1 MGGGSPKI
9 PDPNEA
15 AMAGVNRQTQLY
27 PYEYMIN
34 SMSQLGQKGDVINPI
49 TGKPVAL
56 DFTGQ
61 GTADVQ
67 NVFQGQMAKTLLDIQ
82 QGMGPQFITQRLGE
96 LKQSDPTGYAAY
108 QQLFDQIQQEANQG
122 GPNIQLSTDTQNQ
135 IQKVLQDS
143 KQLTPEEL
151 SQVQQG
157 VRGNQVQ
164 SGLYLGAMPAQ
175 QEASAVVGALDQ
187 KQSAAQKE
195 AQSFLQAGISPSDIQ
210 YRKTQQDMANLG
222 AFISGQNPTA
232 QFGSIAGAGQGAAPY
247 ADTGYSTPTMNLGQM
262 ASQGIQDANQA
273 YGLQNQYSQSQA
285 NPYMAGLSTAFQG
298 ASTAANL
305 GAFNTQS
312 PYSPQT
318 GPNTSFTANPSG
330 NTGAWAQAQGYNSP
344 NAPG

>member
-1 MGGGSPKI
+1 MGGSPSI
-9 PDPNEA
+9 PDPNQA
-15 AMAGVNRQTQLY
+15 AAAGVQRQTQLY
-27 PYEYMIN
+27 PYEYMVN
-34 SMSQLGQKGDVINPI
+34 ALSQLGQKGTPINPV

-82 QGMGPQFITQRLGE
+82 QGMGPQFVAQRLNE

-122 GPNIQLSTDTQNQ
+122 GPNLQLSTDTQNQ
-135 IQKVLQDS
+135 IQNVLQAS
-143 KQLTPEEL
+143 NQLTPEEL

-175 QEASAVVGALDQ
+175 QEASAVVNALDQ
-187 KQSAAQKE
+187 KQAGAQKE

-222 AFISGQNPTA
+222 AFIAGQNPTA
-232 QFGSIAGAGQGAAPY
+232 QFSSIAGAGQGAAPY
-247 ADTGYSTPTMNLGQM
+247 PDTGYSTPTMNLGQM

-273 YGLQNQYSQSQA
+273 YGIQNQYAQSQA
-285 NPYMAGLSTAFQG
+285 NPYMAGLSNALQG
-298 ASTAANL
+298 VSTAANL
-305 GAFNTQS
+305 GAFTTQN
-312 PYSPQT
+312 PYNPQT

-330 NTGAWAQAQGYNSP
+330 NTGAWAQAQGYN
-344 NAPG
+344 APGAAG

>member
-1 MGGGSPKI
+1 MGGSPKI
-9 PDPNEA
+9 SDPNEA
-15 AMAGVNRQTQLY
+15 AAAGVKRQTQLY

-34 SMSQLGQKGDVINPI
+34 ALSQLGQKGTAINPV

-82 QGMGPQFITQRLGE
+82 QGMGPQFVAQRLNE

-108 QQLFDQIQQEANQG
+108 QQLFEQIQQEANQG
-122 GPNIQLSTDTQNQ
+122 GPNLQLSTDTQNQ
-135 IQKVLQDS
+135 IQNVLQAS

-175 QEASAVVGALDQ
+175 QEASAVVNALDQ
-187 KQSAAQKE
+187 KQAGAQKE

-222 AFISGQNPTA
+222 AFIAGQNPTA
-232 QFGSIAGAGQGAAPY
+232 QFSSIAGAGQGAAPY
-247 ADTGYSTPTMNLGQM
+247 PDTGYSTPTMNLGQM
-262 ASQGIQDANQA
+262 AGQGIQEANQA
-273 YGLQNQYSQSQA
+273 YGIQNQYSQSQA
-285 NPYMAGLSTAFQG
+285 NPYMAGLSTALQG
-298 ASTAANL
+298 ASTAAGL
-305 GAFNTQS
+305 GWQPFQ
-312 PYSPQT
+312 Q
-318 GPNTSFTANPSG
+318 SFTAPSAPAG
-330 NTGAWAQAQGYNSP
+330 TVTYGGSSY
-344 NAPG
+344 APGAAPASAWGQ